1 MYRRVVSIH
10 YQSVEIKT
18 TDNIRQV
25 MWTSMW
31 WKSAVSSVIEAVQAH
46 PFKHSNLAHL
56 QLIKSRRPILSGG
69 TIIQLFRPYVY
80 SLNVISINQ
89 NFLSFQ
95 RILIIVERLKLCF
108 APQEAHVACS
118 NCFSQVSKV
127 SEKENAWPRVNPRPF
142 FELFPHSIAF
152 STHPLFFNLTE
163 RWRI

>member
-1 MYRRVVSIH
+1 MYRRVGSIH
-10 YQSVEIKT
+10 DQSVEIKT
-18 TDNIRQV
+18 TANIRQV

-31 WKSAVSSVIEAVQAH
+31 WKSAVISVIEAVQAH

-69 TIIQLFRPYVY
+69 TIIQLDRPYVY

-95 RILIIVERLKLCF
+95 RILIIVEGLKLCV

-118 NCFSQVSKV
+118 NGFSQVSKV
-127 SEKENAWPRVNPRPF
+127 SEKENAWPRVNPSPF
-142 FELFPHSIAF
+142 FWAIP
-152 STHPLFFNLTE
+152 P
-163 RWRI
+163 